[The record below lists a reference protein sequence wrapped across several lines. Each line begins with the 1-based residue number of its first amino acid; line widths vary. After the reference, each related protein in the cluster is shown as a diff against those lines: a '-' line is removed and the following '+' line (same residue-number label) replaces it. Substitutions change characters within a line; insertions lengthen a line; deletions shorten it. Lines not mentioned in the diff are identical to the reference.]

1 MQPLAAPAVGG
12 PWADESAAPTRAG
25 TDGQTGA
32 EGRTRRRWR
41 RRGRRLGIRWAC
53 GGEMAHLPWPSLPH
67 PTATGSRP
75 GGAAPPFPAPS
86 RPGRGSAYKARG
98 CPAPPERGLW
108 AGSSQVSVGWGPG
121 GACVPHRVLQRC
133 WLWHKMKNVRFLSQT
148 GRQAGNCVQKEASG
162 HLHRTLAPV
171 QGASEGLLP
180 TQLGGTRS
188 PSPCGTWLW
197 GPRRQ
202 RGRCGPWCCCG
213 GHCASGRAQRGS
225 DAVAPTPAA
234 GPARGASRASL
245 PQGAST
251 DKGGSRLANVTLG
264 CSGTPRP
271 APR

>member
-133 WLWHKMKNVRFLSQT
+133 WSWHKMKNVRFLSQT
-148 GRQAGNCVQKEASG
+148 GRQAGNACKRRQAAICTE
-162 HLHRTLAPV
+162 PW
-171 QGASEGLLP
+171 P
-180 TQLGGTRS
+180 
-188 PSPCGTWLW
+188 PS
-197 GPRRQ
+197 RARQ
-202 RGRCGPWCCCG
+202 RGCFQPSWGAPGVPAPAGRGFG
-213 GHCASGRAQRGS
+213 GRGGSGV
-225 DAVAPTPAA
+225 VAALGAAAA
-234 GPARGASRASL
+234 GIVRVEEPSVEATRWHRRPRLGRPGGLPGLRSLKGHPRTKGARGW
-245 PQGAST
+245 QT
-251 DKGGSRLANVTLG
+251 
-264 CSGTPRP
+264 
-271 APR
+271 